1 MFKKIEESI
10 AYRRDM
16 KSIFKKTQIK
26 HIEMKNTSEMKNTL
40 DGINITL
47 DTRKG
52 KIS

>member
-26 HIEMKNTSEMKNTL
+26 HIEMKNTL

-47 DTRKG
+47 DSRNG